1 MVPTA
6 MKFTPARQP
15 RASVGRGLLARLS
28 LILTLL
34 LVPLVPMLTAGTA
47 RAQDVQRIAAIVNDE
62 VISRYDV
69 EQRVGL
75 VITTSR
81 LADTPDMR
89 RRLRRRV
96 LRSLID
102 ESLQLQAAKRHSI
115 RIGKSDLAQA
125 YRYLEQQNKLPAGG
139 LEQYLAAKRISKP
152 ALETQLR
159 AEITWSKLVNRRLGR
174 NVQIGDEEID
184 EVLARLQANAGRSE
198 QQISEIFLPVDTPE
212 QEEEVRRSS
221 SDLLRQLREGA
232 AFTAMARQF
241 SRGATAAQGGA
252 VGWVQPGQLTANL
265 DQAIA
270 KLKSGALSEPIRATG
285 GYYIIQLHER
295 RKIAA
300 AAKASEKLQL
310 KQIILAVAEPAGEA
324 EFMAGEELAR
334 TVADSAKSCGE
345 VAAVAKELV
354 AATANDLGTIAMP
367 DLPKNIAAAVK
378 DLAIGRFSAPI
389 RSKSGIMMLMVCKRQ
404 AIQGKGP
411 NRESVSN
418 NLARQRL
425 AMLAHRYLRDL
436 RRSAVVE
443 LR

>member
-212 QEEEVRRSS
+212 QEEEVRRAS
-221 SDLLRQLREGA
+221 SDLLHQLREGA

>member
-89 RRLRRRV
+89 RRLHHRV

-212 QEEEVRRSS
+212 QEEEVRRAS

-232 AFTAMARQF
+232 AFTTMARQF